1 LSRKRSVRNNSCQQ
15 HAACLRS
22 RCLSECRSRQ
32 PGSAPGPGSGV
43 DRELTVRPGRGVERK
58 SKQRLSHTGLSA
70 GPVGLRNKEQTA
82 PGEALV
88 RFWRTRVRF
97 PPPPR
102 RGVCEPSSRHAAGR
116 PRAARRSR
124 AGRVPPSLAA
134 LPHVIVRWR
143 SRRKQ
148 SCTTGSSGPP
158 GTARAGSNRSA
169 SRCASPSP
177 PCTVTSLIDCTWE
190 TGRGAMPRSSRDEGR
205 LWRLTSLALASPLS
219 AGRAAGVRTAPLAWR
234 DAVLPIGNTVCFYGA
249 HGQVMVSLPDDLLAD
264 LDRAVRVRRTTRSG
278 LLAEAARRELQRR
291 DPETLHAAFRRMEAR
306 AARYGVPT
314 TADVEAERAERDQRD
329 GST

>member
-1 LSRKRSVRNNSCQQ
+1 MCAGTAGKQQPGGDWLRLQVSRQGKRAEDERLSRKRSVRNNSCQQ

-102 RGVCEPSSRHAAGR
+102 RGVREPSSRHAAGR
-116 PRAARRSR
+116 QRAARRSR

-134 LPHVIVRWR
+134 LPRVIVRWR

-177 PCTVTSLIDCTWE
+177 PCTVTSLSSTAH
-190 TGRGAMPRSSRDEGR
+190 GR
-205 LWRLTSLALASPLS
+205 
-219 AGRAAGVRTAPLAWR
+219 R
-234 DAVLPIGNTVCFYGA
+234 DA
-249 HGQVMVSLPDDLLAD
+249 
-264 LDRAVRVRRTTRSG
+264 G
-278 LLAEAARRELQRR
+278 LCPGL
-291 DPETLHAAFRRMEAR
+291 PETK
-306 AARYGVPT
+306 G
-314 TADVEAERAERDQRD
+314 
-329 GST
+329 GSGG